1 MTDSGRMACAFCRK
15 RKLRCNREVPKC
27 DSCLKF
33 GYDCEYAPPK
43 ESSKKDPKS
52 GPTPSHVKKFED
64 RLGRYIKLSYN
75 FVYPDPYIQAIKL
88 KITKLTCI

>member
-1 MTDSGRMACAFCRK
+1 MACAFCRK

-43 ESSKKDPKS
+43 EGTKKDPKS
-52 GPTPSHVKKFED
+52 GPNPSHVKKFED
-64 RLGRYIKLSYN
+64 RLGGYKRLLFSLLGVYKYVYINDVFCELR
-75 FVYPDPYIQAIKL
+75 
-88 KITKLTCI
+88 C